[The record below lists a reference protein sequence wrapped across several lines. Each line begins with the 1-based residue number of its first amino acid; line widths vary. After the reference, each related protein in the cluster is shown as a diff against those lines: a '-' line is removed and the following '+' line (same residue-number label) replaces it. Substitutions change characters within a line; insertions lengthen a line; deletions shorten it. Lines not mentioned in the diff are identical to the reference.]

1 MSHMISGK
9 DYLSPRRVDFFSE
22 VSRDL
27 DQVWNEV
34 FGSSYL
40 NGKKSK
46 GYPALDALRSEDSL
60 TIQYAVPGVK
70 LEDLSVEVSS
80 DEKGRFLAVSGS
92 LSAEYRHQEDQYQI
106 RELSSKEF
114 RRVVRLPED
123 VLDEEPIAILR
134 DGVLRLKFKTL
145 KDQEPEQ
152 KTKKIQVKS
161 E

>member
-1 MSHMISGK
+1 MISGK

-70 LEDLSVEVSS
+70 LEDLTVEVSS
-80 DEKGRFLAVSGS
+80 DEKGRFLAVSGG
-92 LSAEYRHQEDQYQI
+92 LSAEYRHQEDHYQI

-123 VLDEEPIAILR
+123 VLEEEPVAVLK
-134 DGVLRLKFKTL
+134 DGVLRLTFRTI
-145 KDQEPEQ
+145 KDQEPEP
-152 KTKKIQVKS
+152 KTKKIKVKS